1 MGFGDLPVSVD
12 KQCAR
17 RSGDT
22 ARWEA
27 EIGFVVVQKTPVD
40 QTFLVKAAPQ
50 EESSNRRGTRSG
62 ARADGVLRP
71 SYAERPGAATAAFVL
86 LADVESIETGS
97 LEGDG
102 AEGEALR
109 LALDLESLW

>member
-27 EIGFVVVQKTPVD
+27 EIGFVVVEKTPVC
-40 QTFLVKAAPQ
+40 QTLLVKAAPRK
-50 EESSNRRGTRSG
+50 NRQTGDEHVPVRG
-62 ARADGVLRP
+62 L
-71 SYAERPGAATAAFVL
+71 
-86 LADVESIETGS
+86 TGY
-97 LEGDG
+97 
-102 AEGEALR
+102 
-109 LALDLESLW
+109 

>member
-27 EIGFVVVQKTPVD
+27 EIGFVVVQKNSGGPNV
-40 QTFLVKAAPQ
+40 AGEGRAP